1 MGKCQYDEQKLKLSD
16 TKMHAMFFTLIIIV
30 HLSLFVQYRYLL
42 ITVIV
47 NIAESIGVRLFL
59 PESGMIYL
67 MRLRLKVNEQRLLF
81 KFVFHKNTVFEF
93 IIDNNLLY
101 IIIFKSSKAIYA

>member
-42 ITVIV
+42 INSQHCGVDRSPPFS
-47 NIAESIGVRLFL
+47 AGVRDD
-59 PESGMIYL
+59 IL

-81 KFVFHKNTVFEF
+81 KLVFHKNTVFEF